1 MLRGKRALGGLHV
14 EEDACGFSHAF
25 SQPSGPGMLE
35 VELPLRYWLC
45 GNNVSRVM
53 LLDSLG
59 GTNLHFLPI
68 STKLYFKVVVFLQSL
83 VCNRPMFAILLVVAL
98 FYVDLYK
105 MKLIYSRGERR
116 GATRKRE
123 TMNIKYIRQPL
134 RNAPWG
140 SNHRGHQ
147 SLELI

>member
-45 GNNVSRVM
+45 GNNVSRVV

-59 GTNLHFLPI
+59 GTNLHFFPI
-68 STKLYFKVVVFLQSL
+68 STKLDFKVVVLLTVIGLQPAHVRHL
-83 VCNRPMFAILLVVAL
+83 VGGGLVL
-98 FYVDLYK
+98 C
-105 MKLIYSRGERR
+105 
-116 GATRKRE
+116 
-123 TMNIKYIRQPL
+123 
-134 RNAPWG
+134 
-140 SNHRGHQ
+140 
-147 SLELI
+147 